1 MTNKHDIG
9 TYSKLGEGINF
20 YLSESFHY
28 LNESLIYEYASII
41 FSKGIDKIDPSDA
54 DRKLIKN
61 LSLPENPV
69 ELLQTDNIE
78 AISDET
84 AHQMAESWE
93 KAQQMASFGQHS
105 FGHKH
110 EINSIE
116 ILGHLNNFGF
126 FIETLVN
133 RHLLFLNHTNEI
145 DNLSYSRISTARI
158 IDRLI
163 YIFKDDLKLNK
174 VQINEIANLFA
185 LRNKTVHYTPDNAK
199 ALKPKLSELLQIWKQ
214 AKKIIER
221 LEKKEGFNEDKF
233 SELLEK
239 HINETI
245 SCWK

>member
-1 MTNKHDIG
+1 MANNHDIE
-9 TYSKLGEGINF
+9 TYSKLGEGISF

-28 LNESLIYEYASII
+28 LNEALIYEYASII
-41 FSKGIDKIDPSDA
+41 FSEDIDKIDPSEA
-54 DRKLIKN
+54 DRKLIEN

-84 AHQMAESWE
+84 ASQMATSWE
-93 KAQQMASFGQHS
+93 NAQQKARFGQHN
-105 FGHKH
+105 FGHQH

-133 RHLLFLNHTNEI
+133 RHLLFLNHLNEI

-174 VQINEIANLFA
+174 VQINEIVNLFS

-214 AKKIIER
+214 TKKVIER
-221 LEKKEGFNEDKF
+221 LEKKEMFSEDNF
-233 SELLEK
+233 SELLEQNT
-239 HINETI
+239 NEI
-245 SCWK
+245 IQRWK

>member
-1 MTNKHDIG
+1 MTNNHDIV

-20 YLSESFHY
+20 YLNESFHY
-28 LNESLIYEYASII
+28 LNEALIYEYASII
-41 FSKGIDKIDPSDA
+41 FSADIDKIDPTDS
-54 DRKLIKN
+54 DRKLIEN
-61 LSLPENPV
+61 LSLPESPV
-69 ELLQTDNIE
+69 EFLQTANIE
-78 AISDET
+78 SLTDET
-84 AHQMAESWE
+84 ASKMADSWK
-93 KAQQMASFGQHS
+93 KAQQIARFGQHS
-105 FGHKH
+105 FGHQH

-133 RHLLFLNHTNEI
+133 RHLLFLNHLNEI

-174 VQINEIANLFA
+174 VQINEIVNLFS

-199 ALKPKLSELLQIWKQ
+199 DLKPKLSELLQIWKQ

-221 LEKKEGFNEDKF
+221 LEKKERFSEDKY
-233 SELLEK
+233 SELLGQY
-239 HINETI
+239 INDI
-245 SCWK
+245 NQRWK

>member
-1 MTNKHDIG
+1 MTNNHDIE
-9 TYSKLGEGINF
+9 TYSKLGEGIHF

-28 LNESLIYEYASII
+28 LNESLIYEYASVI
-41 FSKGIDKIDPSDA
+41 FSKDIQKIDPTDS
-54 DRKLIKN
+54 DRKLIEN

-69 ELLQTDNIE
+69 ELLQTDGIE
-78 AISDET
+78 ALSDET
-84 AHQMAESWE
+84 ASQMADSWE
-93 KAQQMASFGQHS
+93 KAQEMARFGEHS
-105 FGHKH
+105 FGHQH

-133 RHLLFLNHTNEI
+133 RHLLFLNQINEI

-163 YIFKDDLKLNK
+163 YIFKGDLKLNE
-174 VQINEIANLFA
+174 VQINEIVNLFS

-214 AKKIIER
+214 TKKILER
-221 LEKKEGFNEDKF
+221 LEKKERFSEDKF
-233 SELLEK
+233 SELLEQY
-239 HINETI
+239 INETI
-245 SCWK
+245 SRWK

>member
-1 MTNKHDIG
+1 MTNNHDIE

-20 YLSESFHY
+20 YLNESFHY
-28 LNESLIYEYASII
+28 LNETLIYEYASII
-41 FSKGIDKIDPSDA
+41 FSADIDKIDPTESD
-54 DRKLIKN
+54 RQLIEN
-61 LSLPENPV
+61 LSLPESPV

-78 AISDET
+78 ALTDET
-84 AHQMAESWE
+84 ASKMADSWE
-93 KAQQMASFGQHS
+93 KAQKIARFGQHN
-105 FGHKH
+105 FGHQH

-133 RHLLFLNHTNEI
+133 RHLLFLNHLSEI

-174 VQINEIANLFA
+174 VQINEIVNLFS

-221 LEKKEGFNEDKF
+221 LEKKERFSEDKF
-233 SELLEK
+233 SELLGQF
-239 HINETI
+239 INEI
-245 SCWK
+245 NQRWK

>member
-1 MTNKHDIG
+1 MANNHDIE

-28 LNESLIYEYASII
+28 LNEVLIYEYASII
-41 FSKGIDKIDPSDA
+41 FSKYIDKIDPTEV
-54 DRKLIKN
+54 DRKLIEN
-61 LSLPENPV
+61 LSLPDNPV
-69 ELLQTDNIE
+69 ELLQTDIIE

-84 AHQMAESWE
+84 AS
-93 KAQQMASFGQHS
+93 QMASSWENAQQKARLGQHS
-105 FGHKH
+105 FGHQH

-133 RHLLFLNHTNEI
+133 RHLLFLNHINEI

-174 VQINEIANLFA
+174 VQINEIVNLFS

-199 ALKPKLSELLQIWKQ
+199 ALKPKLSELLKIWKQ
-214 AKKIIER
+214 TKKVIEM
-221 LEKKEGFNEDKF
+221 LEKKEKFSEDNF
-233 SELLEK
+233 SELLEQN
-239 HINETI
+239 INKI
-245 SCWK
+245 IQRWK